1 MFSALLFCSE
11 FPRKFH
17 VIIMPSVWFGLVKFD
32 SLGRGGGRGVGGS
45 STCQRAKETCLEHNF
60 IIILMTP
67 AKRLATLAPCTA
79 RRRRSVHAFAYFVC
93 RWTLTDSAR
102 DATYSTR
109 YWVLG
114 TTLSRE
120 QPRCASRDTLSALPF
135 SYVRDSLQVLCCVI
149 SISLVDIIF
158 LWLRRTPKK
167 HFINAHKFV
176 RNYNK
181 NP

>member
-1 MFSALLFCSE
+1 M
-11 FPRKFH
+11 RK
-17 VIIMPSVWFGLVKFD
+17 
-32 SLGRGGGRGVGGS
+32 GGS
-45 STCQRAKETCLEHNF
+45 LTCQRAKETCLEHNF

-120 QPRCASRDTLSALPF
+120 QPRCASRDTLSPLPF

-158 LWLRRTPKK
+158 LWLRRKACGAPKK

>member
-1 MFSALLFCSE
+1 MQWGE
-11 FPRKFH
+11 
-17 VIIMPSVWFGLVKFD
+17 
-32 SLGRGGGRGVGGS
+32 GGS
-45 STCQRAKETCLEHNF
+45 LTCQRAKETCLEHNF

-67 AKRLATLAPCTA
+67 SKRLATLAPCNA
-79 RRRRSVHAFAYFVC
+79 RGRSVHAFAYFVC

-120 QPRCASRDTLSALPF
+120 QPRCASRDTLSPLPI

-158 LWLRRTPKK
+158 LWLRRKVWSPKK
-167 HFINAHKFV
+167 TFHK
-176 RNYNK
+176 RTQICT
-181 NP
+181 

>member
-1 MFSALLFCSE
+1 
-11 FPRKFH
+11 
-17 VIIMPSVWFGLVKFD
+17 MPSVWFGLVKFD
-32 SLGRGGGRGVGGS
+32 SLGRGEKGGGGS
-45 STCQRAKETCLEHNF
+45 LTCQRAKETCLEHNF

-120 QPRCASRDTLSALPF
+120 QPRCASRDTLSPLPF
-135 SYVRDSLQVLCCVI
+135 SYVRDSLGFMLCYLNI
-149 SISLVDIIF
+149 SRGHHIFSVEPQKNIS
-158 LWLRRTPKK
+158 
-167 HFINAHKFV
+167 
-176 RNYNK
+176 
-181 NP
+181 